1 MSHGPSLGA
10 NDQLQKL
17 HCIRRQGTG
26 GMSFAA
32 PRDQPRPAQRQAVW
46 KGKDLPRSA
55 AGGRRGG
62 SHSVAR
68 SSHDDR
74 PQSCGRGPRRPTRWR
89 EQERQDVESREQER
103 EREQARTQQQFQAAL
118 LAAVADELPHS
129 GPTKARQRVGGEPS
143 WGDEDVLRKLLE
155 SAKKR
160 EKALVFEVARLQ
172 AEREQMDARHKEN
185 AGGNACGRVAQDASH
200 EQERQRMG
208 LKDEFCREKLYR
220 EKDELQRQLDAAHLQ
235 LKTLQEQWK
244 EREQEHDLDV
254 KQRQTEAELQLAE
267 ARRSIASATGPLS
280 RIAKAVSDLRS
291 AARTHVSAEHL
302 ALLDKLESAVLEA
315 SGSLSLPGSTGW
327 RQGGTRMARSVSSVS
342 ILTTQ
347 QQVLR
352 LSKDSLELGADWGS
366 SCATA
371 ATEDEAHEGPCAR
384 RPAAWPGGQ
393 RGGRG
398 ADLAWHGEEAAGQDL
413 VLMDFELTA
422 LQQSLEKAALCLQ

>member
-1 MSHGPSLGA
+1 MNSKAPR
-10 NDQLQKL
+10 
-17 HCIRRQGTG
+17 CTER
-26 GMSFAA
+26 MSFAA
-32 PRDQPRPAQRQAVW
+32 PRDPPGPVRRLAGW
-46 KGKDLPRSA
+46 KRRDLPRSA
-55 AGGRRGG
+55 AGARSGG
-62 SHSVAR
+62 SHAAAR

-74 PQSCGRGPRRPTRWR
+74 PQSCGRGPRRPTRSR

-103 EREQARTQQQFQAAL
+103 AREHARTQQQFQAAL
-118 LAAVADELPHS
+118 LAAMADELPHP
-129 GPTKARQRVGGEPS
+129 GPTTARQRVGGEPS
-143 WGDEDVLRKLLE
+143 WGDEDVLRQLLE

-172 AEREQMDARHKEN
+172 AEREQMHARHKEN
-185 AGGNACGRVAQDASH
+185 AGGNACRGAAQDASH
-200 EQERQRMG
+200 ERERQRME

-254 KQRQTEAELQLAE
+254 KRRQTEAELQLAE

-280 RIAKAVSDLRS
+280 RIAKAASDLRS
-291 AARTHVSAEHL
+291 AARTHVPAEHL
-302 ALLDKLESAVLEA
+302 ALLDELESAVLEA
-315 SGSLSLPGSTGW
+315 SASLSLPGSTGW
-327 RQGGTRMARSVSSVS
+327 RRGGTRTARSVSSVS
-342 ILTTQ
+342 IWTTE

-384 RPAAWPGGQ
+384 WQGGQ
-393 RGGRG
+393 RGRRG
-398 ADLAWHGEEAAGQDL
+398 AELAWDREEAAGQDL
-413 VLMDFELTA
+413 VRMDFELTA
-422 LQQSLEKAALCLQ
+422 LQQSLEKAGLCLQ